1 MLQNESKSNPHANEP
16 NLQHG
21 KCAQRWSTPEDSCI
35 DICGDLVHSPSKR
48 CFLAGRAEV
57 KHASAEPTKPARSSV
72 DAAAAVG
79 VLTADSGDMGMVVH
93 SRVEGLCQLV
103 LAQGVWMGGARVWMG
118 GVGRGGADGRL
129 AAHFLTLRSTFI
141 RSSPPH
147 VYSMA
152 SVCGSSP

>member
-1 MLQNESKSNPHANEP
+1 MRQPNRL
-16 NLQHG
+16 NLQE
-21 KCAQRWSTPEDSCI
+21 AQWTLR
-35 DICGDLVHSPSKR
+35 CGS
-48 CFLAGRAEV
+48 
-57 KHASAEPTKPARSSV
+57 
-72 DAAAAVG
+72 

-93 SRVEGLCQLV
+93 ARVEGLCQLV